1 MLSERFSPFCS
12 SLILPP
18 HSIKVICVILSS
30 AKEERS
36 VSCSRSGS
44 KSLACS
50 SVLQLLGAVTQC
62 FVLKHTFSWGLVPV
76 CSSSWNMF
84 LDALGC
90 LLRIFLLRAL
100 MLYKEYLMNLEVTSS
115 PTVLLI
121 KSFLL
126 HLKEGKFLPSSSPN
140 EPSTFFCQHFII
152 FLGFFFFF

>member
-1 MLSERFSPFCS
+1 MLFYLQLKKRG
-12 SLILPP
+12 
-18 HSIKVICVILSS
+18 V
-30 AKEERS
+30 
-36 VSCSRSGS
+36 
-44 KSLACS
+44 SLAPEVGPNHWGALQCS
-50 SVLQLLGAVTQC
+50 GYLGTVTQC

-126 HLKEGKFLPSSSPN
+126 DLKGGKFLSSSSPN